1 MTSLLDLFF
10 RSFHFSC
17 QISDLHVYI
26 FTQLASFQLWVG
38 RIFNATLRLKR
49 YKISLITHRYKR
61 KISIIYYLIWL
72 LSIPKQM
79 ILGSVVPTT
88 VVVKLCQ
95 LDINWSSKEFFC
107 FQSKFV
113 SFQEKLLCDV
123 ARHALQLAVQR
134 VKLLL
139 DTSTTLRSFMLIKKF
154 MGWNWNSMEI
164 GNLRNSLIR
173 IHYQILKINWP
184 SNFRSTI

>member
-1 MTSLLDLFF
+1 MTSLLDLF
-10 RSFHFSC
+10 SDLFHFSC

-61 KISIIYYLIWL
+61 AISYDLLPYKGTKIILAEE
-72 LSIPKQM
+72 
-79 ILGSVVPTT
+79 ILGSVVPKT

-123 ARHALQLAVQR
+123 ARHALCSAVQR

-154 MGWNWNSMEI
+154 VG
-164 GNLRNSLIR
+164 
-173 IHYQILKINWP
+173 
-184 SNFRSTI
+184 

>member
-1 MTSLLDLFF
+1 MFTSSL
-10 RSFHFSC
+10 S
-17 QISDLHVYI
+17 
-26 FTQLASFQLWVG
+26 ASFQLWVG

-49 YKISLITHRYKR
+49 YKISLITHRYKSA
-61 KISIIYYLIWL
+61 ISIIYYLIWL
-72 LSIPKQM
+72 LSFPKQM

-95 LDINWSSKEFFC
+95 LDINWSSKEIFC

-123 ARHALQLAVQR
+123 ARRALAVQR

-139 DTSTTLRSFMLIKKF
+139 DTSTTLRSFVLCWSKNLWDGI
-154 MGWNWNSMEI
+154 EI
-164 GNLRNSLIR
+164 PWKLEIYVSNSLIR
-173 IHYQILKINWP
+173 NLILEIK
-184 SNFRSTI
+184 